1 MTFPAATNEQR
12 MTKYIEHKRSAA
24 VRRWLKE
31 EIAEQKARYKE
42 IVKRINGDLAPKR
55 ERWYAEFLER
65 IQTRGFSVHYNQL
78 RQITPDELPK
88 KPRRKHKAVY

>member
-1 MTFPAATNEQR
+1 MA
-12 MTKYIEHKRSAA
+12 KYIEHKRSPA
-24 VRRWLKE
+24 VRRWLRQE
-31 EIAEQKARYKE
+31 VAEQKLRYRE

-55 ERWYAEFLER
+55 ERWYQEFLER

-78 RQITPDELPK
+78 RRITADELPK